1 MNDLKVFCMDLGWAG
16 NIIVV
21 EETEEAARVLMREE
35 YNYSEDGYIQVL
47 PIKKGLVV
55 SNMGDS

>member
-21 EETEEAARVLMREE
+21 EETEDAARLLMQKE
-35 YNYSEDGYIQVL
+35 YNYSQDGRIQSF
-47 PIKKGLVV
+47 PIQKGLVI